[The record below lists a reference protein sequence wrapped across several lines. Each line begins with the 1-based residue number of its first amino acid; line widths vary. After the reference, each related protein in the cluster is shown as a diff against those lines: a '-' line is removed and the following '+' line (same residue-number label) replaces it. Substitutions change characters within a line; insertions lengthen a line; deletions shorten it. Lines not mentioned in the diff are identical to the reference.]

1 MYAAEYDRKG
11 CIWELLDSAEVDPNN
26 QNPMGITALSWGSM
40 HGSVDAVTQLLEANA
55 DPNITDCWGETALIR
70 ACGTAKPEICRILFD
85 FGADPNIPDG
95 NGKSALDR
103 SVCETCSEMIKAAMA
118 EKNNEEQV

>member
-1 MYAAEYDRKG
+1 
-11 CIWELLDSAEVDPNN
+11 
-26 QNPMGITALSWGSM
+26 
-40 HGSVDAVTQLLEANA
+40 LLEANA
-55 DPNITDCWGETALIR
+55 DPNITDVWGETALIR

-103 SVCETCSEMIKAAMA
+103 SVCETCSELIRAAMA
-118 EKNNEEQV
+118 ETGVEEQVEDDYY